1 MIRCRQQQRGSGS
14 CRTLQTCIRTDLA
27 CSARHHHGPG
37 FRFSMKDAAVCALR
51 RAVCMEN
58 CTNSALVVPS
68 GESGRQCRWCRS
80 ARRRPQQSRALPRV
94 RRCRIM
100 IVSTKNT
107 PVVELMS
114 LALGRRRESLICS
127 GEDGGD
133 EADQADRADRPDF
146 GSRKNPSS
154 LIQYSNRKRKSSHT
168 QRFISGWH
176 GLQAKTSKNAF
187 IH

>member
-1 MIRCRQQQRGSGS
+1 
-14 CRTLQTCIRTDLA
+14 
-27 CSARHHHGPG
+27 
-37 FRFSMKDAAVCALR
+37 MKDAAVCALR

-146 GSRKNPSS
+146 GKPIVSYPVLQPKKGNPV
-154 LIQYSNRKRKSSHT
+154 T
-168 QRFISGWH
+168 QHNVSFRG
-176 GLQAKTSKNAF
+176 GT
-187 IH
+187 